1 LPAEALQRFLVVLS
15 QVRVEHLLLQRR
27 GIAGVILEP
36 EEQSQLLQDLKQQ
49 LNQRVTGRLEGV
61 LEVEENQPGLD
72 LLEAIIAD
80 IVTL

>member
-1 LPAEALQRFLVVLS
+1 LLAEALQRFLVIS
-15 QVRVEHLLLQRR
+15 QDREEQLLLQRR
-27 GIAGVILEP
+27 RIAGVIMEP
-36 EEQSQLLQDLKQQ
+36 EEQNQLLQDLKQQ